1 MGLKPPMLFA
11 KCQAFHLRRAF
22 KLQQRTCPRCH
33 NVATQCMGSVESNDM
48 EFLGAFNFAT
58 IGDVYGFGPCLS
70 RLQSP
75 LDVPKGL
82 LAHQLSWMG
91 SQQLFGF
98 VHGSLVRRCL
108 ALVWRKK
115 KTSHIQGILCA
126 SSFRLVL
133 QKCTHPSFP
142 PRVCKDCVRV
152 SQKHK
157 ILPFDL
163 YGWFWHG

>member
-22 KLQQRTCPRCH
+22 ELQQRTCPRCH
-33 NVATQCMGSVESNDM
+33 NVASQCMGSVESNDM

-82 LAHQLSWMG
+82 LAHQLFEWDRSNFLA
-91 SQQLFGF
+91 SC
-98 VHGSLVRRCL
+98 HGSLVRRCL
-108 ALVWRKK
+108 ALVWRNKK
-115 KTSHIQGILCA
+115 HPISREFFALARSGSCWKNARTRASHRGFARIA
-126 SSFRLVL
+126 
-133 QKCTHPSFP
+133 
-142 PRVCKDCVRV
+142 
-152 SQKHK
+152 
-157 ILPFDL
+157 
-163 YGWFWHG
+163 

>member
-1 MGLKPPMLFA
+1 MLFA

-82 LAHQLSWMG
+82 LAHQLCEWDRSNFLA
-91 SQQLFGF
+91 SC
-98 VHGSLVRRCL
+98 HGSLVRRCL

-115 KTSHIQGILCA
+115 KHPISREFFALARSGSCCKNARTRASHRGFARIA
-126 SSFRLVL
+126 
-133 QKCTHPSFP
+133 
-142 PRVCKDCVRV
+142 
-152 SQKHK
+152 
-157 ILPFDL
+157 
-163 YGWFWHG
+163 